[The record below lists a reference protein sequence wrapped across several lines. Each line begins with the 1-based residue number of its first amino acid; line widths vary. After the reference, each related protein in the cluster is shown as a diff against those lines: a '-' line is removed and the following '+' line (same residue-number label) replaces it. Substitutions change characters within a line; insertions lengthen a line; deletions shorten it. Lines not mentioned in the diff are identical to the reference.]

1 MLGYLLATLRNT
13 LSPRFD
19 LSKTRLETMAI
30 FLFGLTNGR
39 TVNLNYRFVLT
50 KVPKVPQLLA

>member
-13 LSPRFD
+13 LSSRFD

-30 FLFGLTNGR
+30 LLFGLANGR
-39 TVNLNYRFVLT
+39 TVNLNYGFVLT